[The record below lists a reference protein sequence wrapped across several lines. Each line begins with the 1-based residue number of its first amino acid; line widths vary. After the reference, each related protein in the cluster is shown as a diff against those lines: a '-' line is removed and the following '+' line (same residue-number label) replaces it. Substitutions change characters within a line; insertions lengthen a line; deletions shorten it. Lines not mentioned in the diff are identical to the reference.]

1 MENDS
6 AIKKNVSFSDI
17 MSGPREYY
25 AKRNKLDKE
34 SPIMYD
40 FIYMLNLKLKQ
51 KWIHRGR
58 ERTGSYQRGE
68 SQEWWMK

>member
-1 MENDS
+1 
-6 AIKKNVSFSDI
+6 

-25 AKRNKLDKE
+25 AKRNKLDKDF
-34 SPIMYD
+34 SDLMYD
-40 FIYMLNLKLKQ
+40 FIYMLNLKSKQ

-68 SQEWWMK
+68 SQE